1 MGNKHE
7 FEDDG
12 RTVASMDGVGRTHG
26 FEALDR
32 LKEFGNQKKMRDMEP
47 VTRPDIP
54 QDELSG
60 EERRWYI
67 FGAIRAGLMIGAAY
81 VVGLGALIVFLLWV
95 WGVL

>member
-1 MGNKHE
+1 
-7 FEDDG
+7 
-12 RTVASMDGVGRTHG
+12 
-26 FEALDR
+26 
-32 LKEFGNQKKMRDMEP
+32 MEP

>member
-1 MGNKHE
+1 MRNTE
-7 FEDDG
+7 DFEDDG
-12 RTVASMDGVGRTHG
+12 RVVASMEDVGRPHG

-32 LKEFGNQKKMRDMEP
+32 LKEFGTKRKMADMEP
-47 VTRPDIP
+47 VSRPDIP

-60 EERRWYI
+60 EERWWYI

-81 VVGLGALIVFLLWV
+81 VVGLGAVIVFLLWV

>member
-1 MGNKHE
+1 MDD

-12 RTVASMDGVGRTHG
+12 RTVASMEDVGRPHS

-32 LKEFGNQKKMRDMEP
+32 LKEFGNKKKMTDMEP
-47 VTRPDIP
+47 VSRPDIP
-54 QDELSG
+54 EDELSG

-67 FGAIRAGLMIGAAY
+67 FGAIRAGLLIGAAY
-81 VVGLGALIVFLLWV
+81 VVGLGLVIVLLLFF